1 MKRGDLV
8 QFRLNFPWSNGRE
21 RPWSDPALVMYQ
33 EDAEGHPAEV
43 DIADGLWIVFMKGHE
58 CVIDE
63 SNYEIQHLTNALQVN
78 D

>member
-1 MKRGDLV
+1 MQRGDLI
-8 QFRLNFPWSNGRE
+8 QFRLNFPHSNTRE

-33 EDAEGHPAEV
+33 EDPEGYPAEEV
-43 DIADGLWIVFMKGHE
+43 ADGLWIVFMKGRR

-63 SNYEIQHLTNALQVN
+63 ANYEIQHLTNALQVN